1 MGGRSAR
8 SSTRLNALRDL
19 SRIEAGE
26 LDLHLEERDPMELV
40 HEVLDLFR
48 ERMEQARCTQEL
60 RAELNLRVWWDRA
73 RMGGR
78 RGLPGTRR

>member
-1 MGGRSAR
+1 
-8 SSTRLNALRDL
+8 
-19 SRIEAGE
+19 
-26 LDLHLEERDPMELV
+26 MELA

-48 ERMEQARCTQEL
+48 ERMEQARCPLEL